1 MAQGQR
7 GGGGGGTA
15 AAGQGFVVVHPR
27 AAGIDVGNEAHWVAV
42 PPDSCP
48 GSGGPTVRKFG
59 TFTADLQAIA
69 DWLIACGVTTVAL
82 ESTGVYWIPLF
93 EVLESRGLKVCLV
106 DTRRLKSVPGRKSDC
121 LDCQWLQQLHTFGLL
136 APAFR
141 PDQQVVVLR
150 SYLRQRAML
159 VEYAAHHVQH
169 LHKALQQMNVKLANV
184 LSDIT
189 GQTGLAILDAVV
201 AGQRDPL
208 KLAELRDP
216 RCKADRETIAKSL
229 QGHWRAD
236 HLFELKQALE
246 LYRTYKQKVEQ
257 CDAQIE
263 RCLGELPGGGGG
275 GQDGQARPPLPPKKA
290 KRNPNAPRFDARSH
304 LYRVTGGVDLT
315 AIDGIDANTA
325 LKLVGEIGTD
335 IARWPT
341 AKHFCSWLC
350 LCPGTKK
357 TGGKVI
363 SSKTRR
369 GGNRAAAALR
379 LAAQSLERSPS
390 AMGAFYR
397 RMKARLGAPQAIT
410 AAAHRLARTIYAM
423 LRYGTAYADVGQE
436 AYEQQFRQRQMKNLE
451 KQARRL
457 GFTLTP
463 QLPAAPG

>member
-1 MAQGQR
+1 MAEVQSSG
-7 GGGGGGTA
+7 A
-15 AAGQGFVVVHPR
+15 SPQGFVVIHPR
-27 AAGIDVGNEAHWVAV
+27 AAGIDVGNDSHWVAV

-48 GSGGPTVRKFG
+48 GGEPTVRKFG

-69 DWLIACGVTTVAL
+69 DWLLACGVTTVAL
-82 ESTGVYWIPLF
+82 ESTGVYWVPLF

-106 DTRRLKSVPGRKSDC
+106 DTRRLKSVPGRKSDFM
-121 LDCQWLQQLHTFGLL
+121 DCQWLQQLHTFGLL

-141 PDQQVVVLR
+141 PDGQVVVLR

-159 VEYAAHHVQH
+159 IEYASNHIQH
-169 LHKALQQMNVKLANV
+169 MHKAMQQMNLKLANV

-189 GQTGLAILDAVV
+189 GQSGLAILDAIV
-201 AGQRDPL
+201 AGQRDPQ

-216 RCKADRETIAKSL
+216 RCKADRQTIALSL
-229 QGHWRAD
+229 QGHWRED
-236 HLFELKQALE
+236 HLFELAQALE
-246 LYRTYKQKVEQ
+246 LYRTYKQKIEQ
-257 CDAQIE
+257 CDARIE
-263 RCLGELPGGGGG
+263 QCLAQLPE
-275 GQDGQARPPLPPKKA
+275 DDDTDRPPLQPKKA

-304 LYRVTGGVDLT
+304 LYRICGVDLT
-315 AIDGIDANTA
+315 TIDGIDANTA
-325 LKLVGEIGTD
+325 LKLIGEIGTD

-357 TGGKVI
+357 SGGKVI

-423 LRYGTAYADVGQE
+423 LRHGRAYADVGQD
-436 AYEQQFRQRQMKNLE
+436 AYQLQFRERLRRSLE
-451 KQARRL
+451 KQARKL
-457 GFTLTP
+457 GYVLCP
-463 QLPAAPG
+463 QIPAAPA

>member
-1 MAQGQR
+1 M
-7 GGGGGGTA
+7 A
-15 AAGQGFVVVHPR
+15 AAKSGGAPEQQQQQQGFVVVHPR
-27 AAGIDVGNEAHWVAV
+27 AAGIDVGNHSHWVAV

-48 GSGGPTVRKFG
+48 GGGPTVRKFG

-69 DWLIACGVTTVAL
+69 NWLVDCGVSTVAL

-106 DTRRLKSVPGRKSDC
+106 DTRRLSSVPGRKSDYM
-121 LDCQWLQQLHTFGLL
+121 DCQWLQQLHTFGLL

-141 PDQQVVVLR
+141 PDRQVVVLR
-150 SYLRQRAML
+150 GYLRQRAML
-159 VEYAAHHVQH
+159 VEYAAHHIQH
-169 LHKALQQMNVKLANV
+169 MHKALQQMNVKLANV

-189 GQTGLAILDAVV
+189 GQSGLAILDAIV
-201 AGQRDPL
+201 AGQRDPRQ
-208 KLAELRDP
+208 LADLRDP
-216 RCKADRETIAKSL
+216 RCKADRDTIALSL
-229 QGHWRAD
+229 QGHWRED
-236 HLFELKQALE
+236 HLFELAQALE
-246 LYRTYKQKVEQ
+246 LYRAYRQKIEQ
-257 CDAQIE
+257 CDTQIE
-263 RCLGELPGGGGG
+263 RCLGQLPAAGG
-275 GQDGQARPPLPPKKA
+275 DGDGDTAAGRPPLAPKKA

-304 LYRVTGGVDLT
+304 LYRVCGVDLT

-325 LKLVGEIGTD
+325 LKLIGEIGSD

-357 TGGKVI
+357 SGGKVI

-369 GGNRAAAALR
+369 GGNRAASALR

-410 AAAHRLARTIYAM
+410 ATAHRLARTIYAL
-423 LRYGTAYADVGQE
+423 LRYGRAYADVGQE
-436 AYEQQFRQRQMKNLE
+436 AYDQQFRQRQKKNLE

-457 GFTLTP
+457 GYVLSP
-463 QLPAAPG
+463 LINAAPV